1 MLRHKRKPQLVAAIW
16 EFAVTHVVSDDDKK
30 DLLETFKALD
40 VNSDGMI
47 SRKELLEGYRK
58 VTTAE
63 LNDDQLNE
71 IFNNIDNLDMIDG
84 TFGIPYSSFLT
95 AAISPEILLSDANL
109 RTVFSML
116 DPDN

>member
-1 MLRHKRKPQLVAAIW
+1 MS
-16 EFAVTHVVSDDDKK
+16 SDDDKK

-71 IFNNIDNLDMIDG
+71 MFDNIDKDG
-84 TFGIPYSSFLT
+84 SGVIEYSEF
-95 AAISPEILLSDANL
+95 
-109 RTVFSML
+109 V
-116 DPDN
+116 

>member
-1 MLRHKRKPQLVAAIW
+1 MS
-16 EFAVTHVVSDDDKK
+16 SDDDKK

-71 IFNNIDNLDMIDG
+71 MFDNIDKDGSGVIEYSEFVAATINRQNMLGKQRLKQVFRLFDKDGSGTLTIDE
-84 TFGIPYSSFLT
+84 LQ
-95 AAISPEILLSDANL
+95 
-109 RTVFSML
+109 
-116 DPDN
+116 